1 MANKHMKRCST
12 SLIIKE
18 MQIKIITMRY
28 YLKLVRIAIIKEST
42 NEKCWGGYGEK
53 GTLLPGWW

>member
-1 MANKHMKRCST
+1 MQTIR
-12 SLIIKE
+12 E